1 METMTRRWRRS
12 FVLGVG
18 SSLLGAMVL
27 CPLMAAAAAMP
38 AATSCHDGPAED
50 HHGETSAF
58 TCCAPLVAAAKLKAA
73 PEAVAASPPAVET
86 VPLPAQRADRRA
98 DDPRPRFASPPLFV
112 QHASLLI

>member
-1 METMTRRWRRS
+1 MEDMTRRWRRS

-27 CPLMAAAAAMP
+27 CPLMP
-38 AATSCHDGPAED
+38 AATSCHDGPVED

-58 TCCAPLVAAAKLKAA
+58 TCCAPLVAASKLKAT
-73 PEAVAASPPAVET
+73 PEAVAASLPAVET
-86 VPLPAQRADRRA
+86 VRHPARHADRRA
-98 DDPRPRFASPPLFV
+98 PDPRPRSVSPPFFV

>member
-1 METMTRRWRRS
+1 MRGWRRS

-27 CPLMAAAAAMP
+27 CPLMAAAAAWP

-58 TCCAPLVAAAKLKAA
+58 TCCAPLVAVAKLKAA
-73 PEAVAASPPAVET
+73 PEAAVALPSALEAVPHP
-86 VPLPAQRADRRA
+86 VRRADRRG
-98 DDPRPRFASPPLFV
+98 DQPRPRSVSPPLFV